1 MISELNYVSVGMEN
15 LDERNRV
22 VIEKLV
28 SSFRPLC
35 NGVGVEQRDHIL
47 DNLLTELFFH
57 FEGEAQTM
65 REIAFPQFRQHDDD
79 HKLYTSRAVD
89 LYRQLREGWITPW
102 EMLSYLFDDLCNHIV
117 KFDSRYAAY
126 LRDRNSQG
134 CPLPESIHQ
143 STSNFFG

>member
-1 MISELNYVSVGMEN
+1 MISELNYVSVGMEI
-15 LDERNRV
+15 LDERNRLL
-22 VIEKLV
+22 IEKLV
-28 SSFRPLC
+28 SSFRRLS
-35 NGVGVEQRDHIL
+35 NGVGTEQRDHIL

-65 REIAFPQFRQHDDD
+65 RETAFPQFRQHDED
-79 HKLYTSRAVD
+79 HKLYTARAVD

-117 KFDSRYAAY
+117 KFDSRYANY
-126 LRDRNSQG
+126 LRDRYRQG
-134 CPLPESIHQ
+134 APLPASMYQ